1 MPMRFRVAV
10 SWFERFV
17 IGAFKLHQHRRS
29 TNERSTRPRFAGR
42 GLTISR
48 FIPLHT
54 MSQPGKKAIPEYR
67 TWRCPDG
74 SGGAKTARVMQDVD
88 REQLCLALV
97 DEFACSLNVLDG
109 ARGWILWGV
118 PLPAGLDY

>member
-1 MPMRFRVAV
+1 MAEAVTASRSSSAEGTGATAVEFATGDTTAAVGAAALVEMTGRAVAPTNSTREAMPMRFRVAV

-29 TNERSTRPRFAGR
+29 TSERSTRPRFAGR

-54 MSQPGKKAIPEYR
+54 MS
-67 TWRCPDG
+67 
-74 SGGAKTARVMQDVD
+74 
-88 REQLCLALV
+88 
-97 DEFACSLNVLDG
+97 
-109 ARGWILWGV
+109 
-118 PLPAGLDY
+118 